1 VAVARALLLSPR
13 LILADEPTGQL
24 DARATAVVADLLVEL
39 AAATGGMLVVVTHAE
54 AVAARVAAGPDGDH
68 VRLVEGRIVP

>member
-1 VAVARALLLSPR
+1 
-13 LILADEPTGQL
+13 
-24 DARATAVVADLLVEL
+24 VADLLVEL